1 MIRIILCD
9 DHTIITDGISD
20 LLSSEE
26 DIEIVAVCHNGQEVL
41 DTLVKSDPDIILLDI
56 DMPVMNGFEC
66 AEAVLEKDPRVKIAM
81 LTMHEEKALIKRFI
95 EIGVK
100 GYFLKTIG
108 KEELLRAL
116 RRIAE
121 GEDYFPTDV
130 TKALLREKVTSPNIN
145 KDPLL
150 SELSDRETEI
160 IRYVA
165 KGKPNKEIAEELFI
179 SPRTVDTHRSNIMRK
194 LNVHNVAGIIRFA
207 FVNGL
212 VD

>member
-9 DHTIITDGISD
+9 DHKIITEGISD
-20 LLSSEE
+20 LLSNEE

-41 DTLVKSDPDIILLDI
+41 DTLIKSDPDILLLDI

-66 AEAVLEKDPRVKIAM
+66 AEAVIKKDSRVKIAM

-116 RRIAE
+116 RLIAD
-121 GEDYFPTDV
+121 GEDYFPSDV
-130 TKALLREKVTSPNIN
+130 TKALLHEKVISPNIT

-150 SELSDRETEI
+150 NELSDRETEI

-165 KGKPNKEIAEELFI
+165 KGKSNKEIAEELYI

-194 LNVHNVAGIIRFA
+194 LDVHNVAGIIRFA
-207 FVNGL
+207 FLNGL
-212 VD
+212 VE

>member
-1 MIRIILCD
+1 MIRIILAD

-20 LLSSEE
+20 LLSGED

-41 DTLVKSDPDIILLDI
+41 DTLIKSDPDILLLDI

-66 AEAVLEKDPRVKIAM
+66 AEAVLKMDSRVKIAM

-100 GYFLKTIG
+100 GYFLKTMG

-116 RRIAE
+116 RRIDQ
-121 GEDYFPTDV
+121 GEDYFPSDV
-130 TKALLREKVTSPNIN
+130 TKALLHEKAISPDIT

-150 SELSDRETEI
+150 QELSDREIEI

-165 KGKPNKEIAEELFI
+165 KGNSNKEIADVLFI
-179 SPRTVDTHRSNIMRK
+179 SPRTVDTHRGNIMRK
-194 LNVHNVAGIIRFA
+194 LDVHNVAGIIRFA
-207 FVNGL
+207 FKNGL

>member
-9 DHTIITDGISD
+9 DHKIITEGISD

-26 DIEIVAVCHNGQEVL
+26 DIQIVAVCHNGQEVL
-41 DTLVKSDPDIILLDI
+41 DTLISSDPDILLLDI

-108 KEELLRAL
+108 KEELMRAL

-121 GEDYFPTDV
+121 GEDYFPSDV
-130 TKALLREKVTSPNIN
+130 TKALLREKIVSPNIT

-165 KGKPNKEIAEELFI
+165 KGKSNKEIAEDLYI

-194 LNVHNVAGIIRFA
+194 LDVHNVAGIIRFA

>member
-20 LLSSEE
+20 LLSCED
-26 DIEIVAVCHNGQEVL
+26 DIEIVAVCHNGQEVM
-41 DTLVKSDPDIILLDI
+41 DTLIKSDPDILLLDI

-66 AEAVLEKDPRVKIAM
+66 AEAVLKKDPRVKIAM
-81 LTMHEEKALIKRFI
+81 LTMHDEKALIKRFI

-121 GEDYFPTDV
+121 GEDYFPSDV
-130 TKALLREKVTSPNIN
+130 TKALLREKALSPNIT

-150 SELSDRETEI
+150 TELSERETEI

-165 KGKPNKEIAEELFI
+165 KGKSNKEIAEDLYI

-194 LNVHNVAGIIRFA
+194 LDVHNVAGIIRFA